1 MAADNVSGDTLRR
14 LPLAERH
21 RALGARFAPFAGWAM
36 PVQYSGIVEEH
47 RAVRER
53 AGVFDVSHMGRLYVS
68 GARAGQALRRAVTYN
83 VQALE
88 DGEAHYALMCN
99 EDGGILD
106 DLFVYRLASE
116 RYLVV
121 NNAANAS
128 LGRERIASV
137 LEPAVELADRQ
148 ESTVMLAL
156 QGPAAIDTLSRVIDA
171 EPPARRRCVEV
182 DWLDSTLFICRTGY
196 TGEDGV
202 ELVTTVEAGGA
213 LLDRLVAEGA
223 TPCGLG
229 ARDTLRL
236 EAALPLYGND
246 IDTGASPW
254 EAGLGFAVSLD
265 DGGEFAGRAALA
277 TVQASPVERTLACLR
292 ARGRGI
298 MRAGCP
304 ILHGSRTVASMSSG
318 GFSPTLGVSIGMAYL
333 PVELA
338 EKGTELQVD
347 VRGKPLAV
355 AVVPRPFYRR
365 PQRPK
370 SATMP

>member
-1 MAADNVSGDTLRR
+1 MTSTLRQ

-21 RALGARFAPFAGWAM
+21 RALGARFAPFAGWEM

-47 RAVRER
+47 HAVRER

-68 GARAGQALRRAVTYN
+68 GPQAGRALRHAVTYN
-83 VQALE
+83 VEALE
-88 DGEAHYALMCN
+88 EGEAHYALMCN

-106 DLFVYRLASE
+106 DLFVYRLTSG

-128 LGRERIASV
+128 VGRERIASALQPGV
-137 LEPAVELADRQ
+137 DLEDRQ

-156 QGPAAIDTLSRVIDA
+156 QGPQAITILSRVIDA

-202 ELVTTVEAGGA
+202 ELVTPVAAGGA
-213 LLDRLVAEGA
+213 LLERLVAEGVA
-223 TPCGLG
+223 PCGLG

-246 IDTGASPW
+246 IDTGTNPW

-265 DGGEFAGRAALA
+265 DGAAFAGRAALEAAEA
-277 TVQASPVERTLACLR
+277 TPVERTLGCLQ
-292 ARGRGI
+292 AQGRGI
-298 MRAGCP
+298 MRAGCS
-304 ILHGSRTVASMSSG
+304 ILHGGRTVASMSSG

-338 EKGTELQVD
+338 QKGTELEVD

-355 AVVPRPFYRR
+355 SVVPRPFYRR
-365 PQRPK
+365 PRRPK
-370 SATMP
+370 KAEGT

>member
-1 MAADNVSGDTLRR
+1 MSGDTLHQ

-21 RALGARFAPFAGWAM
+21 RELGARFAPFAGWAM
-36 PVQYSGIVEEH
+36 PVQYSGIVKEH
-47 RAVRER
+47 HAVRER
-53 AGVFDVSHMGRLYVS
+53 AGVFDVSHMGRLFVS
-68 GARAGQALRRAVTYN
+68 GAQAGRALRRAVTYN
-83 VQALE
+83 VEALE
-88 DGEAHYALMCN
+88 EGEAHYALMCN

-128 LGRERIASV
+128 LGRERIASA
-137 LEPAVELADRQ
+137 LEPGVELADNQ
-148 ESTVMLAL
+148 QSTVMLAL
-156 QGPAAIDTLSRVIDA
+156 QGPAALDALSRVIDA

-202 ELVTTVEAGGA
+202 ELVATVESGA
-213 LLDRLVAEGA
+213 TLLERLVAEGVA
-223 TPCGLG
+223 PCGLG

-246 IDTGASPW
+246 IDAHTNPW

-265 DGGEFAGRAALA
+265 DGAEFAGRAALA
-277 TVQASPVERTLACLR
+277 TMHESPPERTLACLQ
-292 ARGRGI
+292 AQGRGI
-298 MRAGCP
+298 MRAGCS
-304 ILHGSRTVASMSSG
+304 ILHGGRTVASMSSG

-338 EKGTELQVD
+338 EKGTELEVD
-347 VRGKPLAV
+347 VRGKPLA
-355 AVVPRPFYRR
+355 ATVVPRPFYRR
-365 PQRPK
+365 PRPPK
-370 SATMP
+370 KAKRT